1 MKTPPEAYLIF
12 REELKKAEI
21 EKLRLKSTYTAKI
34 QDMNQELAYLK
45 EQIDAQQSMMQTTVA
60 YATRLEEE
68 LNQLRQQIHSDKQK
82 ANNSHH

>member
-12 REELKKAEI
+12 REELKKGEL
-21 EKLRLKSTYTAKI
+21 KRLRLKSEYTTKV

-45 EQIDAQQSMMQTTVA
+45 EQITAQQSMMQTTVA

-68 LNQLRQQIHSDKQK
+68 LDALRQQIHNDKQR
-82 ANNSHH
+82 ANHSQH